1 MKQIIIMA
9 LAGIFI
15 LAGCKSKEEK
25 ALEAIKDEM
34 FKTLYDFESYQP
46 VETKIDSAFL
56 SIYTD
61 STILKH
67 GYVSSAIL
75 DEVNTTLEEVKD
87 GNRTAKI
94 WSDSYS
100 SYGREQYNE
109 AREKAEKGL
118 KKLDIYF
125 EAINAHYDTI
135 RQVAQNI
142 NPDFYG
148 WKVTH
153 KFRCKTKGGNS
164 TLGTYIYIFDK
175 KIKNIIY
182 KEDTEDEELTT
193 VKGLIKEAIEEKAK
207 KENAD
212 EESNEE

>member
-1 MKQIIIMA
+1 MKQIIMA
-9 LAGIFI
+9 LAAIFI
-15 LAGCKSKEEK
+15 LSGCKSKEEK
-25 ALEAIKDEM
+25 ALEAIKNEM

-46 VETKIDSAFL
+46 VETKIDSAFV

-61 STILKH
+61 STILNH
-67 GYVSSAIL
+67 GYLSSAIL

-109 AREKAEKGL
+109 AREKADKGL

-175 KIKNIIY
+175 KMKNIIY
-182 KEDTEDEELTT
+182 KEDTEDKELST
-193 VKGLIKEAIEEKAK
+193 VKSLIQEAIEEKTQ
-207 KENAD
+207 KEIAD
-212 EESNEE
+212 E

>member
-9 LAGIFI
+9 LAAIFI
-15 LAGCKSKEEK
+15 LTGCKSKEEK
-25 ALEAIKDEM
+25 ALEAIKNEM

-75 DEVNTTLEEVKD
+75 DEVKTTLEEVKD

-109 AREKAEKGL
+109 AREKADKGL

-135 RQVAQNI
+135 RQLAQNI

-153 KFRCKTKGGNS
+153 K
-164 TLGTYIYIFDK
+164 FDK

-207 KENAD
+207 KEDTD
-212 EESNEE
+212 EESNDE

>member
-15 LAGCKSKEEK
+15 LTGCKSKEEK

-109 AREKAEKGL
+109 AREKTEKGL
-118 KKLDIYF
+118 KKLDIYL
-125 EAINAHYDTI
+125 
-135 RQVAQNI
+135 
-142 NPDFYG
+142 
-148 WKVTH
+148 
-153 KFRCKTKGGNS
+153 S
-164 TLGTYIYIFDK
+164 
-175 KIKNIIY
+175 
-182 KEDTEDEELTT
+182 
-193 VKGLIKEAIEEKAK
+193 LIHI
-207 KENAD
+207 
-212 EESNEE
+212 